1 MENNFNLKKFLAE
14 GKMLKEDVN
23 KIKTTDELEAY
34 INSLVDDYVQDTIDV
49 AGYDLD
55 WDGNGSNMG
64 ISKEELIND
73 FSDYIKGEIKYI
85 SEGEMLKEDED
96 NNVDYTTDW
105 SKMELLRTEEGP
117 EGTWC
122 LFLDPEDETAEEDG
136 FSFAVRKSYIE
147 DVASGENNYVLDG
160 DNQSTNMSQE
170 EAQSI
175 LNKI

>member
-1 MENNFNLKKFLAE
+1 MENTFNLKSFLAE
-14 GKMLKEDVN
+14 GKLLKE
-23 KIKTTDELEAY
+23 E
-34 INSLVDDYVQDTIDV
+34 
-49 AGYDLD
+49 
-55 WDGNGSNMG
+55 
-64 ISKEELIND
+64 
-73 FSDYIKGEIKYI
+73 
-85 SEGEMLKEDED
+85 ED
-96 NNVDYTTDW
+96 NNFDYTTDW

-122 LFLDPEDETAEEDG
+122 LFLDPEDETAEEDS